1 MTCLGKRNVANGRN
15 IFGLFRRSRGENEA
29 RGLELFRSG
38 KRNVA
43 YGHFEAPEGA
53 KPNMVEKIGAE
64 RRLRVSKK
72 REGSKIDICTKGK
85 WERPYKL
92 L

>member
-1 MTCLGKRNVANGRN
+1 MLG
-15 IFGLFRRSRGENEA
+15 NEA
-29 RGLELFRSG
+29 RELDLFRSG

-43 YGHFEAPEGA
+43 YGHVEASEGA

-72 REGSKIDICTKGK
+72 REECNE
-85 WERPYKL
+85 WL
-92 L
+92 V

>member
-1 MTCLGKRNVANGRN
+1 MFMLGNEAREHDLFRSGKRNVANGRN

-43 YGHFEAPEGA
+43 YGHFEEPGGA
-53 KPNMVEKIGAE
+53 KPNTVEKIGAE

-72 REGSKIDICTKGK
+72 R
-85 WERPYKL
+85 
-92 L
+92 